1 MVNMVYSKTGYYF
14 DDEFCFTPEN
24 AYDWLVKYY
33 TARIKSG
40 KDSFTLPSSEFNTL
54 SYDSIVSWQACNQ
67 ADRDMELIAECKPV
81 SMPFGVM
88 TFAKA
93 GDIEENAWFD
103 KGRFRVADSGV
114 GGEEEKT
121 SLKRSMTSRL
131 DLEEMITFLMAH
143 PEIIDDI
150 SMKGMLEMFHNEV
163 EDLYDDEQ
171 DCVRGI
177 QEYPILDI
185 LSNTI
190 VDFMLKDRTKEYS
203 VGHITFVYGPVAIL
217 HRQCDEGHHTQFNEE
232 LIAAGIRE

>member
-1 MVNMVYSKTGYYF
+1 MVNMEYSKTGYYF

-67 ADRDMELIAECKPV
+67 ADRDMELIAECKPIP
-81 SMPFGVM
+81 MPFGVM
-88 TFAKA
+88 KFAKA

-103 KGRFRVADSGV
+103 KGRFKVAGSGV
-114 GGEEEKT
+114 DGEEEKT
-121 SLKRSMTSRL
+121 RLKISMTGRL
-131 DLEEMITFLMAH
+131 DLEEMVKFIIDN
-143 PEIIDDI
+143 PEIMEDI
-150 SMKGMLEMFHNEV
+150 SMHDLLEMLHNKV

-171 DCVRGI
+171 DCVRGV
-177 QEYPILDI
+177 QEFPIMDFLA
-185 LSNTI
+185 NTV
-190 VDFMLKDRTKEYS
+190 VDFMLKDRTKEYQ
-203 VGHITFVYGPVAIL
+203 VGHINFVYGPVAIL
-217 HRQCDEGHHTQFNEE
+217 NSQCCETCHTQFNEE